1 MFNEDLYKVAL
12 ANVLSQKPDFHILM
26 GDDFS
31 IDPLIGKGQADQA
44 NVEKIYSTHRNWL
57 TTATSSVPLYLI
69 NGNHEQAAAYLLD
82 GTTTNP
88 AVLAGN
94 ARLKYY
100 PLPAPDPFYS
110 GNTTPVD
117 GVGLPRDYYA
127 WTWGDALF
135 VTLDPYWHSKNPVDN
150 VAGVDDP
157 AATKTGGG
165 GNKKGGATPIAT
177 APTAPTGN
185 GKVTNLWSI
194 GI

>member
-1 MFNEDLYKVAL
+1 MFNSELYGVTL
-12 ANVLSQKPDFHILM
+12 ANIASQQPDFHIMM

-57 TTATSSVPLYLI
+57 TTATSSVPLFLI

-100 PLPAPDPFYS
+100 PLPAPDAFYT
-110 GNTTPVD
+110 GNTNI
-117 GVGLPRDYYA
+117 L
-127 WTWGDALF
+127 
-135 VTLDPYWHSKNPVDN
+135 S
-150 VAGVDDP
+150 
-157 AATKTGGG
+157 
-165 GNKKGGATPIAT
+165 
-177 APTAPTGN
+177 
-185 GKVTNLWSI
+185 
-194 GI
+194 

>member
-1 MFNEDLYKVAL
+1 MNGKQYSFTTARKAGSTFSFSVHGDTHPERAGKMFNAELYGVTL
-12 ANVLSQKPDFHILM
+12 ANIAAQQPDFHIMM

-100 PLPAPDPFYS
+100 PRPCVVVARKS
-110 GNTTPVD
+110 NTID
-117 GVGLPRDYYA
+117 R
-127 WTWGDALF
+127 
-135 VTLDPYWHSKNPVDN
+135 SC
-150 VAGVDDP
+150 
-157 AATKTGGG
+157 
-165 GNKKGGATPIAT
+165 I
-177 APTAPTGN
+177 
-185 GKVTNLWSI
+185 S
-194 GI
+194 